1 MPRRVKV
8 SVRGKGRIIG
18 VVACKGG
25 VGKTTVAVNLSSF
38 LLEKYGDKVILVE
51 ANLTAPNV
59 GMHLGVIDPPVT
71 IHDVLSGE
79 AAIEKAIYTTDYGLK
94 FIPGF
99 IGVKEEVHF
108 IDFRP
113 CLEPLRKQYRFIIL
127 DTAPGLGAETIA
139 SIKASNELLVVTNPD
154 IPTIATT
161 LRTFRAAEKYRVP
174 TTGVVVNKI
183 MKKKYEVPLS
193 EIKRTL
199 SYPVV
204 GAIPF
209 DEKVPESLAAG
220 VPVINYARCPASRKF
235 REMGKNLLKRWK

>member
-1 MPRRVKV
+1 MPRKVKV
-8 SVRGKGRIIG
+8 TIRRKGKIIG

-25 VGKTTVAVNLSSF
+25 VGKTTVAVNLASF
-38 LLEKYGDKVILVE
+38 LMEKYGDKVILVE
-51 ANLTAPNV
+51 TNLTAPNV

-79 AAIEKAIYTTDYGLK
+79 ATLARAIYTTGYGLK

-113 CLEPLRKQYRFIIL
+113 LLEPLRKEYLFIIL

-161 LRTFRAAEKYRVP
+161 LRTFRAAQRYRVP
-174 TTGVVVNKI
+174 IAGVVVNKI

-199 SYPVV
+199 TYPVV

-209 DEKVPESLAAG
+209 DEKVMESLAAG